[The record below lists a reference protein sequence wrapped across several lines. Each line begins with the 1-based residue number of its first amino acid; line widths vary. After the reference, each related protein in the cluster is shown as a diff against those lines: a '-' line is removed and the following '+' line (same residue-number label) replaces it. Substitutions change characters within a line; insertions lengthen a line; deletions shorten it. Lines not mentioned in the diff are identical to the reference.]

1 MKIWNHYRNLKPLWR
16 FETIMIIWN
25 LYSDLK
31 PFRRFEN
38 LRRFET
44 FMMIWNLYE
53 YLKLYGDLKPL
64 WIWNHYEDLKPLWRF
79 ETFMKIWHHYEDLK
93 PLYLWSLETFSS
105 RAFHST
111 IDTVTVYFETSLHIL
126 LLFWRIP
133 PPIHLTKFVLHFHR
147 PTVPVYIN
155 HFTTTVLLS
164 GIKDNHFTHFLQET
178 RIWKCAWYTRGGWK
192 RSFQFGNSHG
202 GAELRSA
209 RSRLRANRHWKG
221 T

>member
-1 MKIWNHYRNLKPLWR
+1 MNIWNFMEIWNHYEFETIMKIWNL
-16 FETIMIIWN
+16 
-25 LYSDLK
+25 
-31 PFRRFEN
+31 
-38 LRRFET
+38 
-44 FMMIWNLYE
+44 
-53 YLKLYGDLKPL
+53 
-64 WIWNHYEDLKPLWRF
+64 YEDLKPLWRF
-79 ETFMKIWHHYEDLK
+79 DTIMKIWN
-93 PLYLWSLETFSS
+93 LYLWSLETFSS